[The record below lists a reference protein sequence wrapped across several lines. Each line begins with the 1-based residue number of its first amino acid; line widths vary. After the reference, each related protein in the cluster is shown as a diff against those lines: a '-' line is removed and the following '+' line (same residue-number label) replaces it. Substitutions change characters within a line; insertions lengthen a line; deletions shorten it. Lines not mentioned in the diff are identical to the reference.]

1 MPWYGKRSECVSLVG
16 ALLLRV
22 CLVSLPTLEFPTM
35 PLHPTIHGLWPALLT
50 PVDAFGTLDST
61 RLLAHAQ
68 RMLAAGSD
76 GITLFGT
83 TGEGPAFTV
92 AERQAELEKLLAAGI
107 RTDQILVT
115 ITATALGDAIALGR
129 HALQLGVTRQML
141 MPPFYYNQ
149 PRDTGVVAAFSQV
162 IRGIDS
168 DALRL
173 LLYHFPTM
181 STYGF
186 SHAAITELV
195 RRHPQQVV
203 GIKDSSGDL
212 QQALALAKTFQNFAV
227 LVGAEPHV
235 APVML
240 AGGSGSVNGLA
251 NIAPR
256 LMRRVIDTPG
266 AVDPRDVQ
274 CMTSLLALM
283 SVRPNLPFLGVYK
296 TMLAEQTGDEFWLTM
311 RAPLCRLD
319 EDEEQ
324 AIRQGYRAL
333 GDLLHS
339 L

>member
-1 MPWYGKRSECVSLVG
+1 MHKE
-16 ALLLRV
+16 
-22 CLVSLPTLEFPTM
+22 
-35 PLHPTIHGLWPALLT
+35 IHGLWPALLT
-50 PVDAFGTLDST
+50 PVGANAEVDSP
-61 RLLAHAQ
+61 RLLAHAR

-107 RTDQILVT
+107 HADQILVT
-115 ITATALGDAIALGR
+115 ITAMALSDAIALGR
-129 HALQLGVTRQML
+129 HATQLGVHRQML

-149 PRDTGVVAAFSQV
+149 PRDAGVVQTYSQV

-186 SHAAITELV
+186 SHAAIAELV
-195 RRHPQQVV
+195 RRHPHQVV

-212 QQALALAKTFQNFAV
+212 QHSLALAKAFPEFAV

-235 APVML
+235 APVLL

-256 LMRRVIDTPG
+256 LMRRVIDAPG
-266 AVDPRDVQ
+266 TVDPRDVQ

-283 SVRPNLPFLGVYK
+283 GVRPNLPFLGVYK
-296 TMLAEQTGDEFWLTM
+296 TMLAEQTGDDFWLTM
-311 RAPLCRLD
+311 RSPLCRLD

-324 AIRQGYRAL
+324 AIRQGYQAL
-333 GDLLHS
+333 GDLLH
-339 L
+339 LI

>member
-1 MPWYGKRSECVSLVG
+1 MWV
-16 ALLLRV
+16 RV
-22 CLVSLPTLEFPTM
+22 CLTLNWNTLLVM
-35 PLHPTIHGLWPALLT
+35 PLQPKIRGLWPALLT
-50 PVDAFGTLDST
+50 PVDAHGALDSK
-61 RLLAHAQ
+61 RLAAHAH
-68 RMLAAGSD
+68 RMLDAGGD
-76 GITLFGT
+76 GVTLFGT

-92 AERQAELEKLLAAGI
+92 AERQSELEKLLATGI
-107 RTDQILVT
+107 RADQIICT

-129 HALQLGVTRQML
+129 HAIQLGVERQML

-149 PRDTGVVAAFSQV
+149 PRDAGVVEAYSQL

-173 LLYHFPTM
+173 LLYHFPSM

-186 SHAAITELV
+186 SHAAIAELV
-195 RRHPQQVV
+195 RRYPQQVV

-212 QQALALAKTFQNFAV
+212 AHSLALAQAFPEFAV

-256 LMRRVIDTPG
+256 LMRRVIDAPG
-266 AVDPRDVQ
+266 KVDPLDVQ

-283 SVRPNLPFLGVYK
+283 AVRPNLPFLGVYK
-296 TMLAEQTGDEFWLTM
+296 TMLAEQTGDDFWLTM
-311 RAPLCRLD
+311 RAPLWRLN

-324 AIRQGYRAL
+324 AIRQGYRSL
-333 GDLLHS
+333 GDLLQ
-339 L
+339 LI